1 MFATSLRAAAAAAA
15 ILAATSAF
23 AGANLIQDGD
33 FSSPNLG
40 GGWSDIASGYDGWTT
55 NDPWNVLEIGSSGVY
70 GLPAANPGG
79 QSLEV
84 NANTFDTVSYT
95 VSGLNVGATYDL
107 SWDYGGR
114 PGGGAQ
120 ILDVSF
126 GGVLLAQDTG
136 SYGSWTHN
144 AFQIVAT
151 SSSETLTF
159 ASEVTN
165 GAPSYGNEITNVSLS
180 APEPS
185 TWAMMGLGFAG
196 LGFAGLRTRRS
207 AVAAA

>member
-1 MFATSLRAAAAAAA
+1 MFATSLRGVAAATA

-23 AGANLIQDGD
+23 AGTNLIQNGD
-33 FSSPNLG
+33 FSSPSEG
-40 GGWSDIASGYDGWTT
+40 GSWGNVASGYDGWTT
-55 NDPWNVLEIGSSGVY
+55 NDPSNVLEIGASGIY
-70 GLPAANPGG
+70 GLPAANLGG
-79 QSLEV
+79 QNLEV

-126 GGVLLAQDTG
+126 GGVLLAKDTG
-136 SYGSWTHN
+136 SYGSWMLN
-144 AFQIVAT
+144 AFQVVAT

-165 GAPSYGNEITNVSLS
+165 GLPSYGNEITNVSLS

-207 AVAAA
+207 VVAAA